1 MVLSVKQFLWIYPLE
16 AVTCDKSIGG
26 KRDSRYFLRKIAT
39 KVKFIADAAFLLD
52 FSRRMYRS
60 VVLPNFTIFS
70 LDDF

>member
-26 KRDSRYFLRKIAT
+26 KRDSRYFLQKIAT

-52 FSRRMYRS
+52 FSQNVSYS
-60 VVLPNFTIFS
+60 AEQFS
-70 LDDF
+70 HRWFLING